1 MISVTILGNN
11 SAIPSSDRH
20 PTSQVVTC
28 GDMQFLVDCGEGTQM
43 QMSKY
48 QVKRGRINH
57 IFISHLHGDHYFGL
71 IGLLNSYGLL
81 SRTRPLHL
89 YGPPELMRII
99 DLQLDCASTVLGY
112 ELLFIPVLPG
122 ESRILLEEKNVRV
135 SCFPTNHRI
144 ACSGFLFR
152 ELFPKR
158 KILAQK
164 AAEEEIPITFFSSL
178 QEGQDYIREDGT
190 RVPNTRVT
198 LDPPTEKSYAF
209 CADTLYE
216 ESIIPSIT
224 GCDLIYHETTYMEDQ
239 RERALNR
246 FHSTTLQAATIAKK
260 AGVKKLLIGHFSSKY
275 VHIEPFA
282 EECRTVFPN
291 TELALEGNT
300 FSVE

>member
-20 PTSQVVTC
+20 PTAQVVTC
-28 GDMQFLVDCGEGTQM
+28 GDMQLLMDCGEGTQM

-48 QVKRGRINH
+48 QVKRGKINH

-81 SRTRPLHL
+81 SRERPLHL
-89 YGPPELMRII
+89 YGPPDLKRII

-112 ELLFIPVLPG
+112 DLHFVPLIPG
-122 ESRILLEEKNVRV
+122 ESKVLVEEKNARV

-144 ACSGFLFR
+144 PCFGFVFR

-158 KILAQK
+158 KILPQK
-164 AAEEEIPITFFSSL
+164 AELEKIPVSFYSSL
-178 QEGQDYIREDGT
+178 QEGKDFIREDGT
-190 RVPNTRVT
+190 RVANTLVT
-198 LDPPTEKSYAF
+198 LDPTPDKSYAF
-209 CADTLYE
+209 CADTLYDKR
-216 ESIIPSIT
+216 IIPFIK

-239 RERALNR
+239 RDRALTR
-246 FHSTTLQAATIAKK
+246 FHSTTLQAAAIARE

-275 VHIEPFA
+275 VQIEPFA

-291 TELALEGNT
+291 TDLAIEGNT
-300 FSVE
+300 YTAE